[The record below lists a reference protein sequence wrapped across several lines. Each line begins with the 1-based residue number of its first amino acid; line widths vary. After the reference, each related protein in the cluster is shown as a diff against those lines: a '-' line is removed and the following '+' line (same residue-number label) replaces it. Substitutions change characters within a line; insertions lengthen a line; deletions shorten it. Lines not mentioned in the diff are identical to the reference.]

1 MAVCCV
7 PEGRSELNS
16 GYNFS
21 RAAGASP
28 SPARRRAGDD
38 GLLPTS
44 AVPLLRGFA
53 KFCGFVS
60 SSGSCVERLS
70 RGRRPFF
77 RSSNRLHIIIIN
89 TSTRHHVARMR
100 SIIQHAPSPPLHLAS
115 RSVTERPHII
125 ISSTSYGSER
135 LTPPLIT
142 DRTSHRTDSPVPSRR
157 PTNHH
162 TFVSTPSSRLRP
174 PATQWRGL
182 RPKLKLRFALRG
194 LSGSSP
200 PPSCPYHSPS
210 PPA

>member
-1 MAVCCV
+1 MA
-7 PEGRSELNS
+7 
-16 GYNFS
+16 FS
-21 RAAGASP
+21 APPPCGARGAP
-28 SPARRRAGDD
+28 SDIGPASLVWFRQVVWFRLKF
-38 GLLPTS
+38 GLAS
-44 AVPLLRGFA
+44 SCLLGVV
-53 KFCGFVS
+53 G
-60 SSGSCVERLS
+60 L
-70 RGRRPFF
+70 FF
-77 RSSNRLHIIIIN
+77 RSSNRLHIIIIIN

-100 SIIQHAPSPPLHLAS
+100 SIIQHAPSPVLHLAS